1 MDNLN
6 DEHDL
11 PDDVKA
17 ILHLLETDQAA
28 FERIIEPQLR
38 RQYQQALEVLC
49 AEMKNPDRERE
60 VVWQKLSKLK
70 TSGRPAPE
78 HIPTMVELERITR
91 ETGGT
96 AYVAVEETIFEEMA
110 SLSHPNLIPC
120 LVEAFQY
127 RRRYDKFAGRRREY
141 AADIAATIAACT
153 GVPQAIAALGQ
164 MLADPTPKIRGVAMM
179 VIYEAYERA
188 GNDVPPSLLDTFWQ
202 LGRND
207 PDRRVRQTALAVL
220 QRLGHVSY
228 EEAME
233 YLEGG

>member
-28 FERIIEPQLR
+28 FERIIEPKLR

-49 AEMKNPDRERE
+49 VEMKNPDRERE
-60 VVWQKLSKLK
+60 VVWKKLSKLK

-78 HIPTMVELERITR
+78 HIPTMIELERITR

-110 SLSHPNLIPC
+110 SLSHPDLIPF

-153 GVPQAIAALGQ
+153 GAPQAIAALGR
-164 MLADPTPKIRGVAMM
+164 MLADPAPKIRGVAMM

-202 LGRND
+202 LGRDD

-228 EEAME
+228 EEALE
-233 YLEGG
+233 YLEGR